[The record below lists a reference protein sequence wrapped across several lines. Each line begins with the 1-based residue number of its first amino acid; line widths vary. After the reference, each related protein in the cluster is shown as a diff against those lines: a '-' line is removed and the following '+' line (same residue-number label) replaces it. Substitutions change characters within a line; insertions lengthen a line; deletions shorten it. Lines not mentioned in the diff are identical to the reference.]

1 MFPRVRLVNC
11 RCTAGNYHRKLS
23 GFPVVALLPV
33 VSACCQAR
41 MSFFLH
47 HVATNYILKK
57 SPLLLSQLSWQASFL
72 AACQKRSNQIWNRNM
87 RLCLVFSSSLHFS
100 FIYFHKM
107 AQVYFTGETIY
118 DLCTWTCART
128 FHSWTGR
135 SFHRDHKC
143 KRQKR

>member
-72 AACQKRSNQIWNRNM
+72 AACQKKSKPNLEQKHAPLSCFFLLN
-87 RLCLVFSSSLHFS
+87 FS

-118 DLCTWTCART
+118 DLRTWTCART

-135 SFHRDHKC
+135 SFHKDHKC
-143 KRQKR
+143 KRHQR

>member
-1 MFPRVRLVNC
+1 MFPRVRLVDC

-47 HVATNYILKK
+47 HVATNYILKNHHFCFLNYHGKHLFLQFAKKDQTK
-57 SPLLLSQLSWQASFL
+57 SGTETCAFVSFFLL
-72 AACQKRSNQIWNRNM
+72 N
-87 RLCLVFSSSLHFS
+87 FS

-128 FHSWTGR
+128 SHSWTGR